1 MEART
6 EATLA
11 NSIIPLL
18 LPESSNEV
26 SFFLID
32 LVLNDASLFTKL
44 SIDPSGLM
52 VSSMLFLP

>member
-11 NSIIPLL
+11 NSIIRLL

-32 LVLNDASLFTKL
+32 LVLNDALLFTKL